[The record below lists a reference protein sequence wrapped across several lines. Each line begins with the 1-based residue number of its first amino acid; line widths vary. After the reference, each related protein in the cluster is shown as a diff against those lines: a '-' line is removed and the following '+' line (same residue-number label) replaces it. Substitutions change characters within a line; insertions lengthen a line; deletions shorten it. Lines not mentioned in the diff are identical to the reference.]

1 VVRDFLDKY
10 GGNELILIQFN
21 RNKLEKGALVK
32 EIIFILEEDPEGGFT
47 ARSLGFSIFTQ
58 GNTIDEMKE
67 KIRDAIRCHFEKEED
82 IPKVIRLHQVK
93 EEVFTYA

>member
-1 VVRDFLDKY
+1 M
-10 GGNELILIQFN
+10 
-21 RNKLEKGALVK
+21 K

-47 ARSLGFSIFTQ
+47 ASALGLSIFTQ
-58 GNTIDEMKE
+58 GNTIEEIKE
-67 KIRDAIRCHFEKEED
+67 KIRDAVRCHFDTEEE

>member
-1 VVRDFLDKY
+1 M
-10 GGNELILIQFN
+10 
-21 RNKLEKGALVK
+21 K
-32 EIIFILEEDPEGGFT
+32 EIIFILEEDPEGGFS

-58 GNTIDEMKE
+58 GNTIDEIK
-67 KIRDAIRCHFEKEED
+67 KNIKDAVRCHFETEEE

>member
-1 VVRDFLDKY
+1 M
-10 GGNELILIQFN
+10 
-21 RNKLEKGALVK
+21 K

-58 GNTIDEMKE
+58 GNTIDEIK
-67 KIRDAIRCHFEKEED
+67 KNIKDAVRCHFETEAE